1 MFSLNN
7 RKTSDVDSGKK
18 CMIHV
23 TRLNHSGIALNSDLI
38 QEIEATPDTV
48 ITLTTG
54 HKITVVETVDDIVQR
69 MREWRRSICQPDPAA
84 LSTSSQR

>member
-1 MFSLNN
+1 
-7 RKTSDVDSGKK
+7 
-18 CMIHV
+18 MIHV

-54 HKITVVETVDDIVQR
+54 HKITVVETVDDIIER
-69 MREWRRSICQPDPAA
+69 MREWRRSLFQPGPAVPD
-84 LSTSSQR
+84 TSSQR